1 MEDQPHFAS
10 DTIAVGGSTG
20 EPAAPDFDPMLLS
33 VLSSRF
39 GAILREMSNGVLRA
53 SKSGV
58 IKIARDMSCAILT
71 YDHRL
76 VSLEECIPVHAA
88 AIDLTTR
95 PLTEL
100 FDDIAEGD
108 AFLNNCPYTGVTHH
122 ADLTLCVPVFCGGKP
137 LFWTVSRAHHADVG
151 APIPSTYLPYAK
163 TIYEEGLHFPGVR
176 VERGYREIRDII
188 RMARIKVRVPD
199 LWYGDYL
206 AQVGACR
213 TAERRI
219 KELVDKYGPETIA
232 QFVEAW
238 MAYGERRAAAA
249 IRTLPAGTWTYE
261 NRHDP
266 LPGVAD
272 DGIPVRA
279 SVTVDPDAATITVDV
294 RDNIDCIDGGLNLS
308 ETCSIAACRAGVF
321 YNIDHTIP
329 HNEGSARRIRV
340 LLRDGCIVGR
350 PRYPVGT
357 SVATTNVTDRLVNA
371 VSCCF
376 AQIGPTHGMAE
387 GGYQQ
392 ALGLAVISGKDP
404 RRDGRTY
411 VNQMFIGF
419 GGGPGLPGHDGWVT
433 YGGPVDG
440 GMQILSPT
448 EVDESMFPILF
459 ECRELAIDTLG
470 HGEWDGAPGTLA
482 VYGPVAGEMTAVYC
496 SDGDTYPSRGVRGG
510 SDGAPSINQKRR
522 PDGTLVTLPSF
533 HEERLRARRD
543 VPLRHHGGWRLRRPP
558 RPGAGEGRARG
569 GQWLA
574 QPGEGGGK
582 STPSRSVSPPTASGT
597 RWTQTRR
604 RGYGRHGTAVR
615 HGTAGPGRRWP
626 SLARP
631 RATGSAS
638 TSAAPLP
645 TAWSPTATGACAS
658 SRLPPRRPPS
668 SRVS

>member
-1 MEDQPHFAS
+1 MEDQPLSEF
-10 DTIAVGGSTG
+10 DTITVGGGAMTA
-20 EPAAPDFDPMLLS
+20 AAPDFDPMLLS

-39 GAILREMSNGVLRA
+39 GAILREMSNCVLRA

-76 VSLEECIPVHAA
+76 VCIEECIPVHAA

-100 FDDIAEGD
+100 FDDIEEGD

-122 ADLTLCVPVFCGGKP
+122 ADLTLCVPVYFNGKP

-176 VERGYREIRDII
+176 VERGYKELRDII

-219 KELVDKYGPETIA
+219 KELVEKYGPETIA
-232 QFVEAW
+232 EFVEAW

-272 DGIPVRA
+272 EGIPVRA
-279 SVTVDPDAATITVDV
+279 SVTVDPDEATITVDV
-294 RDNIDCIDGGLNLS
+294 RDNIDCIPSGLNLS

-340 LLRDGCIVGR
+340 LLRDNCIVGR

-392 ALGLAVISGKDP
+392 ALGLAVISGEDP
-404 RRDGRTY
+404 RRDGQTY

-448 EVDESMFPILF
+448 EVDESMFPIHF

-496 SDGDTYPSRGVRGG
+496 SDGDTYPSKGVRGG
-510 SDGAPSINQKRR
+510 SDGAPSINQKRTA
-522 PDGTLVTLPSF
+522 DGTLVTLPSF
-533 HEERLRARRD
+533 HEERCAPGEMFRFVTTAGGGYGAPARRD
-543 VPLRHHGGWRLRRPP
+543 PAAVARAVDNGWLSPEKAAEVYAVALRRAADGIRHVVDVDETARLRQARNG
-558 RPGAGEGRARG
+558 GAGD
-569 GQWLA
+569 
-574 QPGEGGGK
+574 
-582 STPSRSVSPPTASGT
+582 
-597 RWTQTRR
+597 
-604 RGYGRHGTAVR
+604 
-615 HGTAGPGRRWP
+615 
-626 SLARP
+626 
-631 RATGSAS
+631 
-638 TSAAPLP
+638 
-645 TAWSPTATGACAS
+645 
-658 SRLPPRRPPS
+658 
-668 SRVS
+668 

>member
-1 MEDQPHFAS
+1 MEDQPLSEF
-10 DTIAVGGSTG
+10 DTITVGGGAMTA
-20 EPAAPDFDPMLLS
+20 AAPDFDPMLLS

-39 GAILREMSNGVLRA
+39 GAILREMSNCVLRA

-76 VSLEECIPVHAA
+76 VCIEECIPVHAA

-100 FDDIAEGD
+100 FDDIEEGD

-122 ADLTLCVPVFCGGKP
+122 ADLTLCVPVYFNGKP

-163 TIYEEGLHFPGVR
+163 TIYEEGLHFPCVR
-176 VERGYREIRDII
+176 VERGYKELRDII

-219 KELVDKYGPETIA
+219 KELVEKYGPETIA
-232 QFVEAW
+232 EFVEAW

-272 DGIPVRA
+272 EGIPVRA
-279 SVTVDPDAATITVDV
+279 SVTVNPDEATITVDV
-294 RDNIDCIDGGLNLS
+294 RDNIDCIPSGLNLS

-340 LLRDGCIVGR
+340 LLRDNCIVGR

-392 ALGLAVISGKDP
+392 ALGLAVISGEDP
-404 RRDGRTY
+404 RRDGQTY

-440 GMQILSPT
+440 GMQILSPHRGG
-448 EVDESMFPILF
+448 
-459 ECRELAIDTLG
+459 REHVPHPLRV
-470 HGEWDGAPGTLA
+470 PGTRHRHA
-482 VYGPVAGEMTAVYC
+482 GPRRVGRRAGHA
-496 SDGDTYPSRGVRGG
+496 R
-510 SDGAPSINQKRR
+510 
-522 PDGTLVTLPSF
+522 
-533 HEERLRARRD
+533 RLRPHRGRDDSGLLQRR
-543 VPLRHHGGWRLRRPP
+543 RHLSV
-558 RPGAGEGRARG
+558 EGRARR
-569 GQWLA
+569 
-574 QPGEGGGK
+574 E
-582 STPSRSVSPPTASGT
+582 
-597 RWTQTRR
+597 
-604 RGYGRHGTAVR
+604 
-615 HGTAGPGRRWP
+615 
-626 SLARP
+626 
-631 RATGSAS
+631 
-638 TSAAPLP
+638 
-645 TAWSPTATGACAS
+645 
-658 SRLPPRRPPS
+658 
-668 SRVS
+668 

>member
-1 MEDQPHFAS
+1 MEDLPYAAS
-10 DTIAVGGSTG
+10 DTITVGGGAMSA
-20 EPAAPDFDPMLLS
+20 AAPDFDPMLLS

-76 VSLEECIPVHAA
+76 VCIEECIPVHAA

-100 FDDIAEGD
+100 FDDIEEGD

-122 ADLTLCVPVFCGGKP
+122 ADLTLCVPVFFNGKP

-176 VERGYREIRDII
+176 VEQGYKELRDII

-219 KELVDKYGPETIA
+219 KELVEKYGPETIA
-232 QFVEAW
+232 EFVEAW

-249 IRTLPAGTWTYE
+249 IRTMPAGTWSYE

-272 DGIPVRA
+272 EGIPVRA
-279 SVTVDPDAATITVDV
+279 KVTVDPGEAMVTVDV
-294 RDNIDCIDGGLNLS
+294 RDNIDCIPSGLNLS

-357 SVATTNVTDRLVNA
+357 SVATTNVTDRLV
-371 VSCCF
+371 
-376 AQIGPTHGMAE
+376 
-387 GGYQQ
+387 
-392 ALGLAVISGKDP
+392 
-404 RRDGRTY
+404 
-411 VNQMFIGF
+411 
-419 GGGPGLPGHDGWVT
+419 
-433 YGGPVDG
+433 
-440 GMQILSPT
+440 
-448 EVDESMFPILF
+448 
-459 ECRELAIDTLG
+459 
-470 HGEWDGAPGTLA
+470 
-482 VYGPVAGEMTAVYC
+482 
-496 SDGDTYPSRGVRGG
+496 
-510 SDGAPSINQKRR
+510 
-522 PDGTLVTLPSF
+522 
-533 HEERLRARRD
+533 
-543 VPLRHHGGWRLRRPP
+543 
-558 RPGAGEGRARG
+558 
-569 GQWLA
+569 
-574 QPGEGGGK
+574 
-582 STPSRSVSPPTASGT
+582 
-597 RWTQTRR
+597 
-604 RGYGRHGTAVR
+604 
-615 HGTAGPGRRWP
+615 
-626 SLARP
+626 
-631 RATGSAS
+631 
-638 TSAAPLP
+638 
-645 TAWSPTATGACAS
+645 
-658 SRLPPRRPPS
+658 
-668 SRVS
+668 

>member
-1 MEDQPHFAS
+1 MEHSNQATDHGMAQF
-10 DTIAVGGSTG
+10 DSTLR
-20 EPAAPDFDPMLLS
+20 A

-39 GAILREMSNGVLRA
+39 GAILREMSNTVLRA

-76 VSLEECIPVHAA
+76 VCIEECIPIHAA
-88 AIDLTTR
+88 AIDLTTK
-95 PLTEL
+95 PLTEF

-122 ADLTLCVPVFCGGKP
+122 ADLTLCVPVYCDGEP

-163 TIYEEGLHFPGVR
+163 TIYEEGLHFPCVR
-176 VERGYREIRDII
+176 VERGYDEIRDII
-188 RMARIKVRVPD
+188 RMARMKVRVPD

-213 TAERRI
+213 TAEKRLI
-219 KELVDKYGPETIA
+219 ECIDKYGKETIRA
-232 QFVEAW
+232 FIVDW
-238 MAYGERRAAAA
+238 MAYGERRAIAA
-249 IRTLPAGTWTYE
+249 IQKLPAGTWSYE

-279 SVTVDPDAATITVDV
+279 SVTVDPDEGLITIDV
-294 RDNIDCIDGGLNLS
+294 RDNIDCIDAGLNLS

-329 HNEGSARRIRV
+329 HNEGSAQRVKV
-340 LLRDGCIVGR
+340 LLRDNCIVGR

-357 SVATTNVTDRLVNA
+357 SVATTNVADRLVNA

-376 AQIGPTHGMAE
+376 AQMGAPHGMAE

-404 RRDGRTY
+404 RKDHQTY

-419 GGGPGLPGHDGWVT
+419 GGGPGLPNHDGWLT

-459 ECRELAIDTLG
+459 ECRELAIDNLG
-470 HGEWDGAPGTLA
+470 HGEWDGAPGTIA
-482 VYGPVAGEMTAVYC
+482 TYRPTHAQMTAVYC
-496 SDGDTYPSRGVRGG
+496 SDGDIYPAKGVLGG
-510 SDGAPSINQKRR
+510 HNGAPSRNWKRTTDSELAR
-522 PDGTLVTLPSF
+522 LPSF
-533 HEERLRARRD
+533 NEEICQL
-543 VPLRHHGGWRLRRPP
+543 
-558 RPGAGEGRARG
+558 GEAFSFVTT
-569 GQWLA
+569 
-574 QPGEGGGK
+574 GGG
-582 STPSRSVSPPTASGT
+582 
-597 RWTQTRR
+597 
-604 RGYGRHGTAVR
+604 GYGDPLNRDPARVAATVNRGWLSPGKAEEVYGVIIVLSDNGIEYRIDDAATAVR
-615 HGTAGPGRRWP
+615 
-626 SLARP
+626 
-631 RATGSAS
+631 RAKRAQG
-638 TSAAPLP
+638 
-645 TAWSPTATGACAS
+645 
-658 SRLPPRRPPS
+658 
-668 SRVS
+668 

>member
-1 MEDQPHFAS
+1 MEEKPAPDPPPPPAS
-10 DTIAVGGSTG
+10 
-20 EPAAPDFDPMLLS
+20 AAPDFDPMLLA

-76 VSLEECIPVHAA
+76 LCIEECIPVHAA

-95 PLTEL
+95 PLTGF

-151 APIPSTYLPYAK
+151 APIPSTYLPYAR
-163 TIYEEGLHFPGVR
+163 TIYEEGLHFPCVR

-188 RMARIKVRVPD
+188 RMAKIKVRVPD

-213 TAERRI
+213 TAERRLR
-219 KELVDKYGPETIA
+219 ELVEKYGAATIA
-232 QFVEAW
+232 EFVEAW
-238 MAYGERRAAAA
+238 MAYGERRTAAA
-249 IRTLPAGTWTYE
+249 IRSLPAGTWRYE

-266 LPGVAD
+266 LPGIAD
-272 DGIPVRA
+272 EGIPVKA
-279 SVTVDPDAATITVDV
+279 AVTVDPEEALVTVDV
-294 RDNIDCIDGGLNLS
+294 RDNIDCIPGGLNLS

-321 YNIDHTIP
+321 YNLDHTIP

-340 LLRDGCIVGR
+340 LLRDNCIVGR

-376 AQIGPTHGMAE
+376 AQIGPGHGMAE

-392 ALGLAVISGKDP
+392 ALGLAVISGEDP
-404 RRDGRTY
+404 RRGEPY

-419 GGGPGLPGHDGWVT
+419 GGGPGLPGYDGWLT
-433 YGGPVDG
+433 FGGPVDG

-470 HGEWDGAPGTLA
+470 HGEWDGAPGTVA
-482 VYGPVAGEMTAVYC
+482 VYGPTDGVMTAVYC

-510 SDGAPSINQKRR
+510 AAGAPSINQKRTA
-522 PDGTLVTLPSF
+522 DGALVTLPSF
-533 HEERLRARRD
+533 HEERCAPGEAFRFVTTAGGGYGDPKRRDPAAVARAVDRGWLGKETAEAAYAVALRLAEDGLSHTVDEAETARR
-543 VPLRHHGGWRLRRPP
+543 RRAAKAEA
-558 RPGAGEGRARG
+558 GA
-569 GQWLA
+569 
-574 QPGEGGGK
+574 
-582 STPSRSVSPPTASGT
+582 
-597 RWTQTRR
+597 
-604 RGYGRHGTAVR
+604 
-615 HGTAGPGRRWP
+615 
-626 SLARP
+626 
-631 RATGSAS
+631 
-638 TSAAPLP
+638 
-645 TAWSPTATGACAS
+645 
-658 SRLPPRRPPS
+658 
-668 SRVS
+668 

>member
-1 MEDQPHFAS
+1 MEEKPAPDPA
-10 DTIAVGGSTG
+10 
-20 EPAAPDFDPMLLS
+20 PAAPDFDPMLLA

-76 VSLEECIPVHAA
+76 LCIEECIPVHAA

-95 PLTEL
+95 PLTGF

-151 APIPSTYLPYAK
+151 APIPSTYLPYAR
-163 TIYEEGLHFPGVR
+163 TIYEEGLHFPCVR

-188 RMARIKVRVPD
+188 RMAKIKVRVPD

-213 TAERRI
+213 TAERRLR
-219 KELVDKYGPETIA
+219 ELVEKYGAATIA
-232 QFVEAW
+232 EFVEAW
-238 MAYGERRAAAA
+238 MAYGERRTAAA
-249 IRTLPAGTWTYE
+249 IRSLPAGTWRYE

-266 LPGVAD
+266 LPGIAD
-272 DGIPVRA
+272 EGIPVKA
-279 SVTVDPDAATITVDV
+279 AVTVDPEEALVTVDV
-294 RDNIDCIDGGLNLS
+294 RDNIDCIPGGLNLS

-321 YNIDHTIP
+321 YNLDHTIP

-340 LLRDGCIVGR
+340 LLRDNCIVGR

-376 AQIGPTHGMAE
+376 AQIGPGHGMAE

-392 ALGLAVISGKDP
+392 ALGLAVISGEDP
-404 RRDGRTY
+404 RSSEPY

-419 GGGPGLPGHDGWVT
+419 GGGPGLPGYDGWLT
-433 YGGPVDG
+433 FGGPVDG

-470 HGEWDGAPGTLA
+470 HGEWDGAPGTVA
-482 VYGPVAGEMTAVYC
+482 VYGPTDGVMTAVYC

-510 SDGAPSINQKRR
+510 GDGAPSINQKRTA
-522 PDGTLVTLPSF
+522 DGALVTLPSF
-533 HEERLRARRD
+533 HEERCAPGEAFRFVTTAGGGYGDPKRRDPAAVARAVDRGWLGKETAEAAYAVALRLAEDGLSHTVDEAETARR
-543 VPLRHHGGWRLRRPP
+543 RRAAKAEA
-558 RPGAGEGRARG
+558 GA
-569 GQWLA
+569 
-574 QPGEGGGK
+574 
-582 STPSRSVSPPTASGT
+582 
-597 RWTQTRR
+597 
-604 RGYGRHGTAVR
+604 
-615 HGTAGPGRRWP
+615 
-626 SLARP
+626 
-631 RATGSAS
+631 
-638 TSAAPLP
+638 
-645 TAWSPTATGACAS
+645 
-658 SRLPPRRPPS
+658 
-668 SRVS
+668 

>member
-1 MEDQPHFAS
+1 MDGA
-10 DTIAVGGSTG
+10 G
-20 EPAAPDFDPMLLS
+20 EVWQAWEMVDRPAPGPAPGEPDFDPMLLA

-76 VSLEECIPVHAA
+76 LCIEECIPVHAA

-95 PLTEL
+95 PLTGL

-151 APIPSTYLPYAK
+151 APIPSTYLPYAR
-163 TIYEEGLHFPGVR
+163 TIYEEGLHFPCVR
-176 VERGYREIRDII
+176 VERDYRERRDII
-188 RMARIKVRVPD
+188 RMAKIKVRVPD

-219 KELVDKYGPETIA
+219 QELVKKYGAATIA
-232 QFVEAW
+232 EFVDAW
-238 MAYGERRAAAA
+238 MAYGERRAADA
-249 IRTLPAGTWTYE
+249 IQGLPAGTWRYE

-266 LPGVAD
+266 LPGIAD
-272 DGIPVRA
+272 EGIPVKA
-279 SVTVDPDAATITVDV
+279 AVTVDPEEALITVDV
-294 RDNIDCIDGGLNLS
+294 RDNIDCIPSGLNLS

-340 LLRDGCIVGR
+340 LLRDNCIVGR

-376 AQIGPTHGMAE
+376 AQIGPGHGMAE

-392 ALGLAVISGKDP
+392 ALGLAVISGEDP
-404 RRDGRTY
+404 RRGGRPY

-419 GGGPGLPGHDGWVT
+419 GGGPGLPSYDGWLT
-433 YGGPVDG
+433 FGGPVDG

-448 EVDESMFPILF
+448 EVDESMFPIIF

-470 HGEWDGAPGTLA
+470 HGEWDGAPGTVA
-482 VYGPVAGEMTAVYC
+482 VYGPTDGAMTAVYC

-510 SDGAPSINQKRR
+510 GDGAPSINQKRTL
-522 PDGTLVTLPSF
+522 DGRRVTLPSF
-533 HEERLRARRD
+533 HEERCVPGEAFRFVTTAGGGYGDPKRRD
-543 VPLRHHGGWRLRRPP
+543 PAAVARAVERGWLSKEK
-558 RPGAGEGRARG
+558 AEAAYAVALC
-569 GQWLA
+569 LA
-574 QPGEGGGK
+574 EDGISHAVDEAE
-582 STPSRSVSPPTASGT
+582 T
-597 RWTQTRR
+597 TRR
-604 RGYGRHGTAVR
+604 RRAAK
-615 HGTAGPGRRWP
+615 AG
-626 SLARP
+626 A
-631 RATGSAS
+631 
-638 TSAAPLP
+638 
-645 TAWSPTATGACAS
+645 
-658 SRLPPRRPPS
+658 
-668 SRVS
+668 

>member
-1 MEDQPHFAS
+1 MEDQPLSEF
-10 DTIAVGGSTG
+10 DTITVGGGAMTA
-20 EPAAPDFDPMLLS
+20 AAPDFDPMLLS

-39 GAILREMSNGVLRA
+39 GAILREMSNCVLRA

-76 VSLEECIPVHAA
+76 VCIEECIPVHAA

-95 PLTEL
+95 PLTEF
-100 FDDIAEGD
+100 FDDIEEGD

-122 ADLTLCVPVFCGGKP
+122 ADLTLCVPVYFNGKP

-163 TIYEEGLHFPGVR
+163 TIYEEGLHFPCVR
-176 VERGYREIRDII
+176 VERGYKELRDII

-219 KELVDKYGPETIA
+219 KELVEKYGPETIA
-232 QFVEAW
+232 EFVEAW

-272 DGIPVRA
+272 EGIPVRA
-279 SVTVDPDAATITVDV
+279 SVTVDPDEATITVDV
-294 RDNIDCIDGGLNLS
+294 RDNIDCIPSGLNLS

-340 LLRDGCIVGR
+340 LLRDNCIVGR

-392 ALGLAVISGKDP
+392 ALGLAVISGEDP
-404 RRDGRTY
+404 RKDGQTY

-448 EVDESMFPILF
+448 EVDESMFPIHF

-496 SDGDTYPSRGVRGG
+496 SDGDTYPSKGVRGG
-510 SDGAPSINQKRR
+510 SGRRALDQPEAHRRRHPRHPPLLPRGA
-522 PDGTLVTLPSF
+522 
-533 HEERLRARRD
+533 LRARRN
-543 VPLRHHGGWRLRRPP
+543 VPLRHHRRRRLRRP
-558 RPGAGEGRARG
+558 RTARSGGSRACGRQR
-569 GQWLA
+569 LA
-574 QPGEGGGK
+574 QPGEGRGGLC
-582 STPSRSVSPPTASGT
+582 
-597 RWTQTRR
+597 RR
-604 RGYGRHGTAVR
+604 
-615 HGTAGPGRRWP
+615 P
-626 SLARP
+626 
-631 RATGSAS
+631 
-638 TSAAPLP
+638 
-645 TAWSPTATGACAS
+645 
-658 SRLPPRRPPS
+658 PPRRRRHPACGGH
-668 SRVS
+668 